1 MEKQV
6 FSAVITKGEIAFVSH
21 CPELGV
27 TSQGQTEEEAVSNLR
42 EAVELYLEDA
52 DVQEMLR
59 KHPVTPAHVT
69 PLIVM
74 A

>member
-1 MEKQV
+1 M
-6 FSAVITKGEIAFVSH
+6 ITKGEIAFVSY

-27 TSQGQTEEEAVSNLR
+27 TSQGQSEEEALDNLR
-42 EAVELYLEDA
+42 EAVGLYLE

-59 KHPVTPAHVT
+59 KHPVKPAHVT
-69 PLIVM
+69 PLIVP

>member
-1 MEKQV
+1 MEMK
-6 FSAVITKGEIAFVSH
+6 FSAVITKGDVAYVAF

-27 TSQGQTEEEAVSNLR
+27 TSQGKTEKSAIQNLR
-42 EAVELYLEDA
+42 EAVELYLEDE

-59 KHPVTPAHVT
+59 KKPVSRAKISSIAVT
-69 PLIVM
+69 